1 MVNPPACSKKAR
13 CSEFAYPDNYNCFMA
28 AKQGKKDY
36 PTMVLNI
43 LGTSV
48 AALPLDEEI
57 RSQKSEPVLWSLIY
71 EWQHEQ

>member
-1 MVNPPACSKKAR
+1 
-13 CSEFAYPDNYNCFMA
+13 MA

-57 RSQKSEPVLWSLIY
+57 RSQKSEVRNQNLFSGL
-71 EWQHEQ
+71 